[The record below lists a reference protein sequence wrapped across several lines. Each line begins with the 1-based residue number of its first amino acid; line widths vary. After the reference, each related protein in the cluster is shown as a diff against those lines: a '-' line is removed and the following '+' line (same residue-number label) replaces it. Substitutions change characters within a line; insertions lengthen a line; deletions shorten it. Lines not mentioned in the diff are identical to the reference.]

1 MLASPAVHNFLL
13 KPSDRC
19 RSPLEPLE
27 PPADEKHLRKA
38 RPGRAGCP
46 GQLPRIG
53 FHHSEIYREMVG
65 LIWFNRNITL
75 VIQKKQLANDLTI
88 INYLYHHLTQHNPT
102 NYCIILVI
110 MEWASERWAW
120 SSKWGIWVWWKTW
133 YTSGFCFIH
142 FVPYIII
149 IILIWL
155 LLLLLHW
162 PILIM

>member
-1 MLASPAVHNFLL
+1 MLASPAVHHFLL

-19 RSPLEPLE
+19 RSPLE

-75 VIQKKQLANDLTI
+75 VIQKKQLVNEMGDLANLTI
-88 INYLYHHLTQHNPT
+88 INYL
-102 NYCIILVI
+102 
-110 MEWASERWAW
+110 
-120 SSKWGIWVWWKTW
+120 
-133 YTSGFCFIH
+133 
-142 FVPYIII
+142 
-149 IILIWL
+149 
-155 LLLLLHW
+155 
-162 PILIM
+162 